1 MFMKETADRLFG
13 DDYRW
18 SVLAAGRFQMP
29 FATHAATIGGQRKS
43 WTGRLA
49 FHQPRSACS
58 FERATSDENPA
69 LSGGAR
75 SYDRDPR
82 RSQRHSCAQGRRS
95 SRILKDDKRTCGY
108 AVPTQDDNNSTGEA
122 NEYRHYRSSAL
133 GSNAA
138 RLLVKSGVSATIA
151 NSGGPQSLSR
161 LVGELGP
168 SVKAGS
174 VEEAATADMVL
185 VAVRW
190 VDLEKAL
197 GGLPAWN
204 DRIVID
210 GTNPVAYLDPD
221 SPDAKDPTNPLA
233 AYGIK
238 AIDLG
243 GKHSAK
249 YSARSF
255 RAHAWSRHS
264 TTSTPTSCPSRR
276 RRVVKGSCSIRATT
290 PMRRPRSA
298 NFSNALAISRST
310 LVSSTSADRLRHLRS
325 ARLPPLTS
333 SSSDRRGTL
342 RCWTRRSRRVA
353 ERLFARATG
362 SVPAATRA

>member
-1 MFMKETADRLFG
+1 MNIG
-13 DDYRW
+13 IIG
-18 SVLAAGRFQMP
+18 AG
-29 FATHAATIGGQRKS
+29 
-43 WTGRLA
+43 
-49 FHQPRSACS
+49 
-58 FERATSDENPA
+58 
-69 LSGGAR
+69 
-75 SYDRDPR
+75 
-82 RSQRHSCAQGRRS
+82 
-95 SRILKDDKRTCGY
+95 
-108 AVPTQDDNNSTGEA
+108 
-122 NEYRHYRSSAL
+122 AL

-138 RLLVKSGVSATIA
+138 RLLAKSGVSATIA
-151 NSGGPQSLSR
+151 NSRGPQSLAR

-174 VEEAATADMVL
+174 VQEAASADMVL

-190 VDLEKAL
+190 VNLEKAL
-197 GGLPAWN
+197 GGLPGWN
-204 DRIVID
+204 DRIVRTFVP
-210 GTNPVAYLDPD
+210 GARVV
-221 SPDAKDPTNPLA
+221 
-233 AYGIK
+233 K
-238 AIDLG
+238 AFN
-243 GKHSAK
+243 H
-249 YSARSF
+249 
-255 RAHAWSRHS
+255 
-264 TTSTPTSCPSRR
+264 STPTSCPSRR

-342 RCWTRRSRRVA
+342 RRWTRRSRQVA